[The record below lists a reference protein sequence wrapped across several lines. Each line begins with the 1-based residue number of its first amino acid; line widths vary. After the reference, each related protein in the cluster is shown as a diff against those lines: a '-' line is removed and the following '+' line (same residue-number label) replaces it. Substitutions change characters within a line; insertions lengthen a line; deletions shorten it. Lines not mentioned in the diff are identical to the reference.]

1 MFSSPLL
8 PEVRK
13 TGKTR
18 RPSGTHPPSQPYSL
32 KCEGA
37 PKELLG
43 SSEVGLFG
51 WWTAEKEELV
61 WSVHELQLL
70 PCKGIIIDAMS
81 AFYQLRDHPRYPI
94 SIEEFYTNDWF
105 KTYILF

>member
-1 MFSSPLL
+1 MELQTR
-8 PEVRK
+8 VRGNDQ
-13 TGKTR
+13 TIPQDR
-18 RPSGTHPPSQPYSL
+18 VPVFNVRAM

-61 WSVHELQLL
+61 WSVHELQL
-70 PCKGIIIDAMS
+70 PV
-81 AFYQLRDHPRYPI
+81 
-94 SIEEFYTNDWF
+94 DWQF
-105 KTYILF
+105 HNM